1 MILVTG
7 GTGFLG
13 ARLIKLLIDDGIAL
27 IATKR
32 ESSIIPASLKS
43 SSLIQWV
50 DADITDYFALADLF
64 PGITKVYHCA
74 ALVSYQKADK
84 VKMLHTNIEGTKHLV
99 NLCIEYNARLLHVS
113 SIAALGVSKKGELV
127 DENSKW
133 DSGLKHSNYSLS
145 KYESEM
151 EVWRGV
157 AEGLNAVIINP
168 SLIMGSGTEG
178 KGSGAIFSTINKGLS
193 FYPLG
198 SVGIVDVED
207 VAKISIILMNN
218 TEIAGE
224 RFVLNSENISHKKL
238 TEQIALLLN
247 KKAPKTK
254 ASAFMLNVAWRFA
267 KISSFFTGKTP
278 ALTKET
284 AQAASLR
291 LAYSNKKI
299 AGKINYRF
307 KPVEK
312 TLTEMSI
319 NFK

>member
-13 ARLIKLLIDDGIAL
+13 ARLIKLLIDDGVAL

-43 SSLIQWV
+43 SSLIQWIN
-50 DADITDYFALADLF
+50 ADITDYFTLADLF
-64 PGITKVYHCA
+64 PGITEVYHCA

-99 NLCIEYNARLLHVS
+99 NLCIEYNARLIHVS
-113 SIAALGVSKKGELV
+113 SIAALGVSKKNELV

-133 DSGLKHSNYSLS
+133 DSGLKHSNYSIS

-178 KGSGAIFSTINKGLS
+178 KGSGAIFNVIKKGLN

-218 TEIAGE
+218 TEIRGE
-224 RFVLNSENISHKKL
+224 RFILNSENVSHKKL
-238 TEQIALLLN
+238 TEQIAILLN
-247 KKAPKTK
+247 KKPPTTK
-254 ASAFMLNVAWRFA
+254 VSPFMLNVAWRFA
-267 KISSFFTGKTP
+267 KISSFFTGETP

-284 AQAASLR
+284 VQAASSR
-291 LAYSNKKI
+291 LAYSNEKI
-299 AGKINYRF
+299 TNKINYTF
-307 KPVEK
+307 KPVEQ